1 MNNKEIRN
9 YIEIASIMI
18 TENEQVVRDD
28 VILTEASVPQVD
40 SEVDN
45 QMQAL
50 IFKLRSYRDPELGE
64 FADGVESGMS
74 RAADMIENMLE
85 RMRG

>member
-9 YIEIASIMI
+9 FIEIASIMI

-28 VILTEASVPQVD
+28 VILTEAAVPRLEP
-40 SEVDN
+40 EVDE
-45 QMQAL
+45 QIQAL
-50 IFKLRSYRDPELGE
+50 IFKLRGYRDPEPGD

-85 RMRG
+85 RIRG

>member
-28 VILTEASVPQVD
+28 VILTEASAPRLD
-40 SEVDN
+40 SEVDE
-45 QMQAL
+45 QMQTL
-50 IFKLRSYRDPELGE
+50 IFKLRGYRDPELGE

-74 RAADMIENMLE
+74 RAADMIENLLE

>member
-1 MNNKEIRN
+1 
-9 YIEIASIMI
+9 MI

-28 VILTEASVPQVD
+28 VILTEASAPQVD